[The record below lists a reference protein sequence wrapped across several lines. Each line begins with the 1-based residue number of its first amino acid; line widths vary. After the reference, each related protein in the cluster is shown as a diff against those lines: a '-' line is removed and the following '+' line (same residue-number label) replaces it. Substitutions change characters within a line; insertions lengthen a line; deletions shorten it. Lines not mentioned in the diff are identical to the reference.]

1 MPAERTAQV
10 PLSAVVGHAAGR
22 RLRPA
27 AGAAWAA
34 LVGLTALIHLCGM
47 YFARE
52 LHAHFAAQLGLW
64 LLAGG
69 VWLLALWALARATP
83 LPPGSRG
90 ERRALLWLWAIAL
103 LLRAPALALPVG
115 HSDDVYRYLWDG
127 AVQQAG
133 HSPYAGPPDAAEY
146 APVRAAHP
154 ELPARLNHRE
164 LPTIYPPVAQLF
176 FRAHAALS
184 AAAPAVAVH
193 VVRRPG
199 EKNPPEQSAA
209 GGGAVVSAAGEGTG
223 ESPREPLSPALLSAV
238 RRWKAL
244 VVAADLLVLALL
256 IGLCRGE
263 GRDGRWAAVW
273 GAAPL
278 SAVELAYNGHLESL
292 GLLPLLLALRIWQRA
307 GWALPGSGRSGR
319 SGRLPSGERAG
330 DAKSSGGAGE
340 GGRRPSGERSGAC
353 ASSDAAA
360 DDGRRTLAGAQ
371 RRGGR
376 DLIMAGAI
384 GALVAL
390 AMLVKPI
397 AGAVLPAARGRSRR
411 VLLALIGGGVLA
423 AALAALPYGGR
434 GVVPPSLGEYGR
446 RWRSNDGAYA
456 ILQAGAEAVVRVVY
470 RPPYYL
476 PWRSPRLAHLVTGRD
491 RDTVWPDEL
500 AAALARA
507 GVLLALAALAARGL
521 RWRLTPPRLGLLLLL
536 GYQLLTPVLH
546 PWYELWPLA
555 LAALWP
561 RLLPPVVVMAALS
574 PLAYLPLPDYLA
586 GRGFHEAVWPRLVQH
601 GAGWLALLF
610 AWRRLPGPAGAQE
623 PIDALP
629 RRDTLPPQ
637 TP

>member
-10 PLSAVVGHAAGR
+10 PLRAAVGRAAGR

-34 LVGLTALIHLCGM
+34 LVGLTALVHLCGM
-47 YFARE
+47 YFARP
-52 LHAHFAAQLGLW
+52 LRAHFAAQLGLW

-103 LLRAPALALPVG
+103 LLRAPALVLPVG

-184 AAAPAVAVH
+184 AAAPDIAVH
-193 VVRRPG
+193 VTRRPV
-199 EKNPPEQSAA
+199 EKDRREQSAA

-223 ESPREPLSPALLSAV
+223 HSPVEPVPPALLSAV

-307 GWALPGSGRSGR
+307 GWALPGRGRC
-319 SGRLPSGERAG
+319 
-330 DAKSSGGAGE
+330 
-340 GGRRPSGERSGAC
+340 GAC
-353 ASSDAAA
+353 ARSDAAA
-360 DDGRRTLAGAQ
+360 DDGRRTLADAQ

-376 DLIMAGAI
+376 DLVVAGAI

-397 AGAVLPAARGRSRR
+397 AGAVLPAVRGRPRR

-434 GVVPPSLGEYGR
+434 GLLPPSLGEYGR

-470 RPPYYL
+470 RPPYSL
-476 PWRSPRLAHLVTGRD
+476 PWRLPRLAHLVTGRD
-491 RDTVWPDEL
+491 RETVWPDEL